1 MDEPNTL
8 WVQPF
13 RARSPRYFFVAIN
26 YYKKTLWLRQ
36 TLTVWRRLF
45 LKNRKSSF
53 SLQNIST
60 KSKEVSMENY
70 TLIYNTHLID
80 ANTNIFGSLLIKNNK
95 IHQIIPH
102 EKKDLTDILS
112 LIENKATLDAKKIDG
127 KELTLMPAF
136 VDMHVHFRYPGQ
148 SAKEDLESG
157 SRAACHGGMG
167 TVVLMPNTNP
177 VVSTPELAA
186 QIREQTQNLGLT
198 DALQTLSITK
208 DFSGTDISHL
218 DCLENQPTL
227 EIGCKAIPVITEDG
241 KDVLSDDI
249 MKAAMEK
256 CSKAG
261 VIVSCHC
268 EDPKLVSLAKKLR
281 DEKNFFE
288 AEKVLAE
295 AENTFTERNLKL
307 ALETN
312 CKVHIAHISTKK
324 ALDSVRAAKAA
335 SKGKNLVTC
344 EATPHHLG
352 LNQEMPGFENQLVNP
367 PLRPQSDMEAVIEAI
382 LDGTVDVIG
391 TDHAP
396 HTFQDKESGA
406 CGFSGIETAFSVC
419 YSVLV
424 KERGLTLEKLSDL
437 MSNKPSK
444 ILGINK
450 GLLKEGYIADLVLL
464 DLEKEYTVDS
474 NNFYSKGKFTPINGK
489 KYFGTI
495 LKTFHHGNMVYPF

>member
-1 MDEPNTL
+1 
-8 WVQPF
+8 
-13 RARSPRYFFVAIN
+13 
-26 YYKKTLWLRQ
+26 
-36 TLTVWRRLF
+36 
-45 LKNRKSSF
+45 
-53 SLQNIST
+53 
-60 KSKEVSMENY
+60 MENY

-80 ANTNIFGSLLIKNNK
+80 ANTNIFGSVLIKGEK

-102 EKKDLTDILS
+102 KAENLPEILNE
-112 LIENKATLDAKKIDG
+112 LGDEILLNCLKIDAHG
-127 KELTLMPAF
+127 LTLMPAF

-148 SAKEDLESG
+148 SAKEDLETG
-157 SRAACHGGMG
+157 SKAACHGGMG

-186 QIREQTQNLGLT
+186 QIRKQTQNLGLT

-268 EDPKLVSLAKKLR
+268 EDPKLVPLAKKLR

-324 ALDSVRAAKAA
+324 ALDAVRAAKRT
-335 SKGKNLVTC
+335 SEGKNLVTC

-367 PLRPQSDMEAVIEAI
+367 PLRPHSDMEAVIEAI

-396 HTFQDKESGA
+396 HTFLDKENGA

-424 KERGLTLEKLSDL
+424 KERGLSLEKLSDL
-437 MSNKPSK
+437 MSHKPSK
-444 ILGINK
+444 ILGLNK
-450 GLLKEGYIADLVLL
+450 GLLKKGYLADLVLI
-464 DLEKEYTVDS
+464 DTEKEIKIDS
-474 NNFYSKGKFTPINGK
+474 NNFYSKGKYTPINGK
-489 KYFGTI
+489 TYYGSI
-495 LKTFHHGNMVYPF
+495 EKTLHKGHLVFPFPQ

>member
-1 MDEPNTL
+1 
-8 WVQPF
+8 
-13 RARSPRYFFVAIN
+13 
-26 YYKKTLWLRQ
+26 
-36 TLTVWRRLF
+36 
-45 LKNRKSSF
+45 
-53 SLQNIST
+53 
-60 KSKEVSMENY
+60 MENY

-80 ANTNIFGSLLIKNNK
+80 ANTNIFGSVLIKGEK

-102 EKKDLTDILS
+102 KAENLPEILNE
-112 LIENKATLDAKKIDG
+112 LGDEILLNCLKIDAHG
-127 KELTLMPAF
+127 LTLMPAF

-148 SAKEDLESG
+148 SAKEDLETG
-157 SRAACHGGMG
+157 SKAACHGGMG

-186 QIREQTQNLGLT
+186 QIRKQTQNLGLT

-268 EDPKLVSLAKKLR
+268 EDPKLVPLAKKLR

-324 ALDSVRAAKAA
+324 ALDAVRAAKRT
-335 SKGKNLVTC
+335 SEGKNLVTC

-367 PLRPQSDMEAVIEAI
+367 PLRPHSDMEAVIEAI

-396 HTFQDKESGA
+396 HTFLDKENGA

-424 KERGLTLEKLSDL
+424 KERGLSLEKLYDL
-437 MSNKPSK
+437 MSHKPSK
-444 ILGINK
+444 ILGLNR
-450 GLLKEGYIADLVLL
+450 GLLKKGYLADLVLI
-464 DLEKEYTVDS
+464 DTEKEIKIDS

-489 KYFGTI
+489 TYYGSI
-495 LKTFHHGNMVYPF
+495 EKTLHKGHLVFPFPQ

>member
-1 MDEPNTL
+1 
-8 WVQPF
+8 
-13 RARSPRYFFVAIN
+13 
-26 YYKKTLWLRQ
+26 
-36 TLTVWRRLF
+36 
-45 LKNRKSSF
+45 
-53 SLQNIST
+53 
-60 KSKEVSMENY
+60 MESY
-70 TLIYNTHLID
+70 TLILNANLVD
-80 ANTNIFGSLLIKNNK
+80 ANTNLFGSVLIKGEK
-95 IHQIIPH
+95 IHKIIPH
-102 EKKDLTDILS
+102 KAENLPEVLTELGDEIL
-112 LIENKATLDAKKIDG
+112 LNCNKIDAHG
-127 KELTLMPAF
+127 LTLMPAF

-148 SAKEDLESG
+148 PAKEDLETG
-157 SRAACHGGMG
+157 SKAACHGGMG
-167 TVVLMPNTNP
+167 TVVLMPNTSP
-177 VVSTPELAA
+177 VVSSPELAT
-186 QIREQTQNLGLT
+186 QIRTETAKIGFT

-249 MKAAMEK
+249 MKSAMEK
-256 CSKAG
+256 CSKAE

-268 EDPKLVSLAKKLR
+268 EDPKLVPLAKKLR

-324 ALDSVRAAKAA
+324 ALDAVRAAKRT
-335 SKGKNLVTC
+335 SEGKNLVTC

-352 LNQEMPGFENQLVNP
+352 LNQDMPGFENQLVNP
-367 PLRPQSDMEAVIEAI
+367 PLRPQSDMEAVVEAI

-396 HTFQDKESGA
+396 HTFQDKENGA

-424 KERGLTLEKLSDL
+424 KERGLSIEKLSDL

-444 ILGINK
+444 ILGLNK
-450 GLLKEGYIADLVLL
+450 GLIKVGYLADLVLI
-464 DLEKEYTVDS
+464 DTEKAITINS
-474 NNFYSKGKFTPINGK
+474 NNFYSKGKFTPING
-489 KYFGTI
+489 YTYYGSI
-495 LKTFHHGNMVYPF
+495 EKTLHRGHVVFPFPQ